1 MSIWELFVIGFVF
14 ILIFGSRER
23 SEVMKIFVQS
33 LIELS
38 EQQLLDYAE
47 GVSDRT
53 ENLSPLEFVKKIKQG
68 EKIIV
73 EFPDKTRTAYEL
85 VIENN

>member
-1 MSIWELFVIGFVF
+1 
-14 ILIFGSRER
+14 
-23 SEVMKIFVQS
+23 MKIFVQS

-85 VIENN
+85 VIESH

>member
-1 MSIWELFVIGFVF
+1 
-14 ILIFGSRER
+14 
-23 SEVMKIFVQS
+23 MKIFVQS
-33 LIELS
+33 VIELT

-53 ENLSPLEFVKKIKQG
+53 ENLSPLEFVNKIKQG

-73 EFPDKTRTAYEL
+73 EFPDKTITAYEL
-85 VIENN
+85 VIESN